1 MATPQIDL
9 AAIEQAI
16 KKIRKFTIQDIAGQT
31 GFSTFD
37 SKIGVETLMKTYA
50 CQMQVT
56 DQGELIY
63 DFGSLVRRGSKTL
76 QEQMKEIGKLLLKA
90 FTYFFKVWIML
101 MLVSYFVVFVVIL
114 VAIAVASMFAS
125 DNDQG
130 ISLDSGAFTMTTRVL
145 AEFFFWK
152 TITGNLTYRQDRHG
166 YRYRQ
171 YEPVTSNIFKSKSKS
186 KKKKFIISVFDYVFG
201 PHRAEIHPF
210 ENQREVA
217 TYIREN
223 KGIITIEE
231 VRALAGWKDK
241 KASEFFTEMVS
252 SFDGE
257 IKVSDQGVIYGE
269 FTEFMSGKQTEKSTD
284 IVFFWDEFEP
294 EYALNGNTTQS
305 NIIITG
311 MNLFV
316 MLMSYGVLNS
326 QFESNMISQFFL
338 GVIPFVYSSLFFLIP
353 LIRLIANDIREK
365 QRSLNNIRKRLM
377 KEIFLNPIDK
387 IPLVSMEQA
396 LNASQQITEKVNEK
410 NIKQI
415 MGDEISDWQGE
426 LFVDENAALV
436 YDFTLLRESQVE
448 MKQMRAQRQQ
458 IGVTTG
464 QTVFDTGAS

>member
-1 MATPQIDL
+1 MTTPQIDL
-9 AAIEQAI
+9 ASIEQAI
-16 KKIRKFTIQDIAGQT
+16 GKVRKFTIQDIAGQT

-37 SKIGVETLMKTYA
+37 AKIGVETLMKKYT

-63 DFGSLVRRGSKTL
+63 DFGSLVRRGSITL
-76 QEQMKEIGKLLLKA
+76 QEQMMKIGKLLLKA

-101 MLVSYFVVFVVIL
+101 MLVGYFVVFVVIL

-130 ISLDSGAFTMTTRVL
+130 ISLDSGAFTMITRVL

-231 VRALAGWKDK
+231 VRALAGWKEIGR
-241 KASEFFTEMVS
+241 ASC
-252 SFDGE
+252 
-257 IKVSDQGVIYGE
+257 
-269 FTEFMSGKQTEKSTD
+269 
-284 IVFFWDEFEP
+284 
-294 EYALNGNTTQS
+294 
-305 NIIITG
+305 
-311 MNLFV
+311 
-316 MLMSYGVLNS
+316 
-326 QFESNMISQFFL
+326 
-338 GVIPFVYSSLFFLIP
+338 
-353 LIRLIANDIREK
+353 RE
-365 QRSLNNIRKRLM
+365 R
-377 KEIFLNPIDK
+377 
-387 IPLVSMEQA
+387 V
-396 LNASQQITEKVNEK
+396 
-410 NIKQI
+410 
-415 MGDEISDWQGE
+415 
-426 LFVDENAALV
+426 
-436 YDFTLLRESQVE
+436 
-448 MKQMRAQRQQ
+448 
-458 IGVTTG
+458 
-464 QTVFDTGAS
+464 